1 MEFSKLEC
9 CSGLPL
15 PSPGDLLDPGLEPMS
30 PALAGRLFTT
40 EPPRN
45 PVDLSVRINC
55 LDDDVTYRVTYR
67 VSTRHY
73 FCKKTY
79 ILEDNPL

>member
-15 PSPGDLLDPGLEPMS
+15 TSPGDLLDPGLEPMS

-55 LDDDVTYRVTYR
+55 LDDDVTYRV
-67 VSTRHY
+67 STRHY